1 VALIEVTGFFSSETS
16 KKVTVVKKYWLGF
29 DLAYRN
35 ITRHKRRSIIAVG
48 AVGFGVIAFI
58 LASGFIE
65 YIFWGLREA
74 TIESQLGHIQIS
86 RPGYQ
91 ESGKADPFSFLLS
104 DTPPELEAVTEPHQI
119 KAIAPRLSFSGL
131 ISHEEATLSFIGD
144 GIDPRAQS
152 AFGDSLQIVAGQNL
166 SPADSKAII
175 MGAGLAQNLGVNIDD
190 QVVLLAKTASGG
202 INGVEVSIRGL
213 FSTVTKAYDDSA
225 LRIPISTA
233 RQLLRT
239 QGTHTWIMLLND
251 TAQTDT
257 VLAGLRNKFG
267 KDFEIVPWYDL
278 ADFYNKTV
286 VLFSKQVQG
295 MRLIIAFIILLSI
308 SNTMTMSI
316 IERTGEIGTSL
327 ALGVKRSIVMRL
339 FLTEGIVLGCL
350 GGAFGLTVGLLLAS
364 LISSI
369 GVPMPPPPG
378 MARGYMGEIR
388 VTWDIALESL
398 ILAIGT
404 TLAASLYPAWKAS
417 RMQIVDALRHNR

>member
-1 VALIEVTGFFSSETS
+1 VNRL
-16 KKVTVVKKYWLGF
+16 WLDF
-29 DLAYRN
+29 NLAYRN
-35 ITRHKRRSIIAVG
+35 ITRHKRRSTIAVG
-48 AVGFGVIAFI
+48 AVAFGVIAFI

-104 DTPPELEAVTEPHQI
+104 DAPPKLEAVTEPYQI
-119 KAIAPRLSFSGL
+119 KAVAPRLSFGGL
-131 ISHEEATLSFIGD
+131 ISHGEATLSFIGD
-144 GIDPRAQS
+144 GIDPGEQS
-152 AFGDSLQIVAGQNL
+152 AFGDSLQIAAGQNL
-166 SPADSKAII
+166 SPNDSKAII
-175 MGAGLAQNLGVNIDD
+175 MGEGLARNLGVNIGDR
-190 QVVLLAKTASGG
+190 VVLLAKTTSGG
-202 INGVEVSIRGL
+202 INAVEVSVRGF

-239 QGTHTWIMLLND
+239 QGTHTWVVLLND

-257 VLAGLRNKFG
+257 VLARLRDKLG
-267 KDFEIVPWYDL
+267 GDFEIVPWYDL

-286 VLFSKQVQG
+286 VLFSKQIQG

-316 IERTGEIGTSL
+316 MERTGEIGTSL
-327 ALGVKRSIVMRL
+327 ALGVRRSIVMRL
-339 FLTEGIVLGCL
+339 FLKEGVLLGCL
-350 GGAFGLTVGLLLAS
+350 GGAFGLAVGLLLAG

-369 GVPMPPPPG
+369 GIPMPPPPG
-378 MARGYMGEIR
+378 MARGYMGEIL
-388 VTWDIALESL
+388 VTWSIALESL

-417 RMQIVDALRHNR
+417 RMPIVDALRHYR

>member
-1 VALIEVTGFFSSETS
+1 MSLPSYWQAVSS
-16 KKVTVVKKYWLGF
+16 
-29 DLAYRN
+29 N
-35 ITRHKRRSIIAVG
+35 IS
-48 AVGFGVIAFI
+48 
-58 LASGFIE
+58 SGDYAKQRLSHNWAISRF
-65 YIFWGLREA
+65 
-74 TIESQLGHIQIS
+74 S

-175 MGAGLAQNLGVNIDD
+175 MGAGLAQNLGVNIGD

-202 INGVEVSIRGL
+202 INAVEVSIRA

-286 VLFSKQVQG
+286 VLFQS
-295 MRLIIAFIILLSI
+295 R
-308 SNTMTMSI
+308 
-316 IERTGEIGTSL
+316 
-327 ALGVKRSIVMRL
+327 
-339 FLTEGIVLGCL
+339 C
-350 GGAFGLTVGLLLAS
+350 
-364 LISSI
+364 
-369 GVPMPPPPG
+369 
-378 MARGYMGEIR
+378 
-388 VTWDIALESL
+388 
-398 ILAIGT
+398 
-404 TLAASLYPAWKAS
+404 KA
-417 RMQIVDALRHNR
+417 